1 MLITF
6 HVLMAEFTKQYL
18 REIIV
23 IFLCILGPMDHI
35 PS

>member
-18 REIIV
+18 REII

>member
-6 HVLMAEFTKQYL
+6 HVLMAEFTKQCL
-18 REIIV
+18 RETVI
-23 IFLCILGPMDHI
+23 IFLYNLGPMDRI